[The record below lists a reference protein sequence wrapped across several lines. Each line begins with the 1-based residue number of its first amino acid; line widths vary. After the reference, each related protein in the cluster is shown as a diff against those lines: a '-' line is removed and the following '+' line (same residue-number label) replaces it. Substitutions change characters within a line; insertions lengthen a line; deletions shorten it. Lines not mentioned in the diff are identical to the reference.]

1 MLNSNNIDTRI
12 VTLIKNANDNELSTL
27 LSSIGNRR
35 DKATL
40 SPEQIFDELFRS
52 EYLDSLKLVAKKLEV
67 SFQENKNWNDMKN
80 VVELEDDVLR
90 KTLKLSYENMSKE
103 ERAEFD
109 EKVKDIASQQG
120 ISSQNI
126 IGAAGLMTVANLG
139 GFSTY
144 MLMSS
149 FLSVVSFGTLGFGAY
164 TAASSLLSTIIG
176 PVGWTALGIYA
187 IYKWTRPDFKK
198 LIPAVITVAM
208 ISKRLEYEKHQ
219 KRLAMEKRRLAEKE
233 RAIAERK
240 RKRKPLGG
248 ELKENLAIIYKEL
261 TSDNVS
267 FDKVVIIVGFIAFA
281 ITTVAWFYI

>member
-1 MLNSNNIDTRI
+1 LSSKNINTRI
-12 VTLIKNANDNELSTL
+12 VTLIKNANDNERSTL

-52 EYLDSLKLVAKKLEV
+52 EYLDSLKLVAKKLEI

-90 KTLKLSYENMSKE
+90 KILKLSYENMSKD

-109 EKVKDIASQQG
+109 VKVREIASQQG

-149 FLSVVSFGTLGFGAY
+149 FLSVISFGTLGFGAY

-176 PVGWTALGIYA
+176 PVGWAALGIYA
-187 IYKWTRPDFKK
+187 VYKWTRPDFKK

-240 RKRKPLGG
+240 RRRKPLGG
-248 ELKENLAIIYKEL
+248 ELKENLAIIYREL
-261 TSDNVS
+261 TSDNIP
-267 FDKVVIIVGFIAFA
+267 FDRVVIIVGFIAFA
-281 ITTVAWFYI
+281 ISTIAWFF

>member
-1 MLNSNNIDTRI
+1 MSSKNINTRI
-12 VTLIKNANDNELSTL
+12 VTLIKNANDNERSTL

-52 EYLDSLKLVAKKLEV
+52 EYLDSLKLVAKKLEI

-90 KTLKLSYENMSKE
+90 KILKLSYENMSKD

-109 EKVKDIASQQG
+109 VKVREIASQQG

-149 FLSVVSFGTLGFGAY
+149 FLSVISFGTLGFGAY

-176 PVGWTALGIYA
+176 PVGWAALGIYA
-187 IYKWTRPDFKK
+187 VYKWTRPDFKK

-240 RKRKPLGG
+240 RRRKPLGG
-248 ELKENLAIIYKEL
+248 ELKENLAIIYREL
-261 TSDNVS
+261 TSDNIP
-267 FDKVVIIVGFIAFA
+267 FDRVVIIVGFIAFA
-281 ITTVAWFYI
+281 ISTIAWFF

>member
-1 MLNSNNIDTRI
+1 MNSKNINTRI
-12 VTLIKNANDNELSTL
+12 VTLIKNANDNERSTL

-52 EYLDSLKLVAKKLEV
+52 EYLDSLKLVAKKLEI

-90 KTLKLSYENMSKE
+90 KILKLSYENMSKD

-109 EKVKDIASQQG
+109 VKVREIASQQG

-149 FLSVVSFGTLGFGAY
+149 FLSVISFGTLGFGAY

-176 PVGWTALGIYA
+176 PVGWAALGIYA
-187 IYKWTRPDFKK
+187 VYKWTRPDFKK

-240 RKRKPLGG
+240 RRRKPLGG
-248 ELKENLAIIYKEL
+248 ELKENLAIIYREL
-261 TSDNVS
+261 TSDNIP
-267 FDKVVIIVGFIAFA
+267 FDRVVIIVGFIAFA
-281 ITTVAWFYI
+281 ISTIAWF

>member
-281 ITTVAWFYI
+281 ITTVAWFF

>member
-1 MLNSNNIDTRI
+1 MLNSNNINTRI

-52 EYLDSLKLVAKKLEV
+52 EYLDSLKLVAKRLEV

-90 KTLKLSYENMSKE
+90 RTLKLSYENMSKE

-261 TSDNVS
+261 TSDNIS

-281 ITTVAWFYI
+281 ITTVAWFF

>member
-1 MLNSNNIDTRI
+1 MSSKNINTRI
-12 VTLIKNANDNELSTL
+12 VTLIKNANDNERSTL

-52 EYLDSLKLVAKKLEV
+52 EYLDSLKLVAKKLEI

-90 KTLKLSYENMSKE
+90 KTLKLSYENMSKD

-109 EKVKDIASQQG
+109 VKVREIASQQG

-149 FLSVVSFGTLGFGAY
+149 FLSVISFGTLGFGAY

-176 PVGWTALGIYA
+176 PVGWAALGIYA
-187 IYKWTRPDFKK
+187 VYKWTRPDFKK

-240 RKRKPLGG
+240 RRRKPLGG
-248 ELKENLAIIYKEL
+248 ELKENLAIIYREL
-261 TSDNVS
+261 TSDNIP
-267 FDKVVIIVGFIAFA
+267 FDRVVIIVGFIAFA
-281 ITTVAWFYI
+281 ISTIAWFF